1 MTTEQHPLDVALAA
15 SIRGMPDES
24 EHILRGLPQGDP
36 RVIFNLGWHDI
47 RHGRLLEGMQK
58 LDAGR
63 FVNCFGLPAIPGPI
77 WRDQD
82 LTNKTLLFRCE
93 GGFGDQILNF
103 RFAKDFAAKGARVI
117 VACSKELMPLFSR
130 HGFICIPSE
139 IASQAHYDYW
149 MPAMSAAHVLGYT
162 HATLDGNAYLQASSV
177 DLNHKSTTLKVGVR
191 WSGNPE
197 FEHEQHRRFD
207 PNLLIDLHTTPGC
220 TFYSLQ
226 RDENLIDSLPFPDLR
241 NRLTSWEDTASILS
255 SLDLVIT
262 SCTSIA
268 HCAAALG
275 IPTWVLV
282 PVLPYYTWAVPGPYS
297 AWYNSVR
304 LFRQTQYGNWDA
316 PFTELR
322 EALTTKASF
331 VEAA

>member
-1 MTTEQHPLDVALAA
+1 MTTEQHPLDAALAA

-24 EHILRGLPQGDP
+24 ERILRTLPPDDL
-36 RVIFNLGWHDI
+36 RAVFNLGWHDI

-63 FVNCFGLPAIPGPI
+63 FLNCFGSPPIPGLI

-82 LTNKTLLFRCE
+82 LTNKTLMFRCE

-103 RFAKDFAAKGARVI
+103 RFAKDFVAKGARVV

-130 HGFICIPSE
+130 HGFVCVPSE
-139 IASQAHYDYW
+139 LAAQVHYDYW

-162 HATLDGNAYLQASSV
+162 HETLDGAPYLTASPTILQSKP
-177 DLNHKSTTLKVGVR
+177 DTLKVGVR

-207 PNLLIDLHTTPGC
+207 PNLLIDLHTTLGC

-226 RDENLIDSLPFPDLR
+226 RDENLIDNLPFADLR
-241 NRLTSWEDTASILS
+241 NCLSSWEETVSVIAG
-255 SLDLVIT
+255 LDLVIT

-275 IPTWVLV
+275 VPTWIVV
-282 PVLPYYTWAVPGPYS
+282 PVLPYYTWAVPGSRS

-304 LFRQTQYGNWDA
+304 LFRQNQYGNWDA

-322 EALTTKASF
+322 QALTNEASLK
-331 VEAA
+331 EAA